1 MKEAMRTLA
10 VGDIHGKL
18 ELLNQLLAEVQY
30 QPHQDFLVLIGD
42 LVDRGENSKGVV
54 ERAMQL
60 KQEAPDTV
68 VILKGNHEVM
78 MIGSMLRPNT
88 EYSDAWLKTGGLD
101 CLKSYTDAE
110 GNVNIPQEHI
120 EFLASLPVWYEDDHA
135 IYVHAS
141 LPKMTDGSF
150 LHPSFSPDSSELMW
164 GRNRRF
170 FSEYDG
176 KLVVF
181 GHTIAGQIFGEWGQ
195 VWQREELIGVDTGA
209 YMTGVLSAVEL
220 PSRKIYQ
227 VGEFRHPAQAKAR
240 REESEEPRKRK
251 RFFGLFGKVQ

>member
-1 MKEAMRTLA
+1 MRTLV

-18 ELLNQLLAEVQY
+18 DLFNELLVKMNY
-30 QPHQDFLVLIGD
+30 KPHEDFLVLIGD

-54 ERAMQL
+54 ERAIEL
-60 KQEAPDTV
+60 KKEAPDTV
-68 VILKGNHEVM
+68 VVLQGNHEVM
-78 MIGSMLRPNT
+78 MLNSVARPNT
-88 EYSDAWLKTGGLD
+88 EASEGWLKTGGLD
-101 CLKSYTDAE
+101 CLKSYTNEQGDVE
-110 GNVNIPQEHI
+110 IPPEHI
-120 EFLASLPVWYEDDHA
+120 EFISSLPAWYEDDHA

-150 LHPSFSPDSSELMW
+150 LHPSFSPDSAELMW

-181 GHTIAGQIFGEWGQ
+181 GHTIAGQMFGEWGQ
-195 VWQREELIGVDTGA
+195 VWQRDELIAVDTGA

-220 PSRKIYQ
+220 PSRQVFQ
-227 VGEFRHPAQAKAR
+227 VGEFREPTPAKPR
-240 REESEEPRKRK
+240 RESAEQPKKKSWL
-251 RFFGLFGKVQ
+251 FGLFGK

>member
-1 MKEAMRTLA
+1 MRTLV

-18 ELLNQLLAEVQY
+18 DLFNQLLAEMNY
-30 QPHQDFLVLIGD
+30 QAPQDFLILIGD

-60 KQEAPDTV
+60 KSAAPETV
-68 VILKGNHEVM
+68 VVLKGNHEVM
-78 MIGSMLRPNT
+78 MLNSVSRPHS
-88 EYSDAWLKTGGLD
+88 EASESWLKTGGLE
-101 CLKSYTDAE
+101 CLKSYTNAE
-110 GNVNIPQEHI
+110 GDVNIPSDHI
-120 EFLASLPVWYEDDHA
+120 DFLASLPHWYEDDNA

-150 LHPSFSPDSSELMW
+150 LHPSFSPDSAELMW
-164 GRNRRF
+164 GRNRKF

-195 VWQREELIGVDTGA
+195 VWQREELIAIDTGA
-209 YMTGVLSAVEL
+209 YLTGVLSAIEL
-220 PSRKIYQ
+220 PSRKVFQ
-227 VGEFRHPAQAKAR
+227 VGEFRSPSPSRSR
-240 REESEEPRKRK
+240 REESEEPKKRK
-251 RFFGLFGKVQ
+251 RFFGLFG

>member
-1 MKEAMRTLA
+1 MRTL
-10 VGDIHGKL
+10 VIGDIHGKL
-18 ELLNQLLAEVQY
+18 ELFDQLLIAAKY
-30 QPHQDFLVLIGD
+30 KPHEDFLVLIGD

-54 ERAMQL
+54 ERARQI

-78 MIGSMLRPNT
+78 MINSMTRPNT
-88 EYSDAWLKTGGLD
+88 EYTEAWMKTGGLE
-101 CLKSYTDAE
+101 CLKSYTDEE
-110 GNVNIPQEHI
+110 GNVNVPHEHI
-120 EFLASLPVWYEDDHA
+120 EFLSSLPVWHEDDHA

-141 LPKMTDGSF
+141 LPKMIDGSF

-181 GHTIAGQIFGEWGQ
+181 GHTIAGQMFGEWGQ
-195 VWQREELIGVDTGA
+195 VWQREELIAVDTGA

-220 PSRKIYQ
+220 PSREVYQ
-227 VGEFRHPAQAKAR
+227 VGEFRTPPASKSR
-240 REESEEPRKRK
+240 RAESEQKPQKRR
-251 RFFGLFGKVQ
+251 RFFGLFGSR

>member
-1 MKEAMRTLA
+1 MRTLV

-18 ELLNQLLAEVQY
+18 ELFQHLLTEAKY
-30 QPHQDFLVLIGD
+30 KPHEDFLVLIGD
-42 LVDRGENSKGVV
+42 LVDRGEHSKGVV

-60 KQEAPDTV
+60 YQEAPQTV
-68 VILKGNHEVM
+68 LILKGNHEVM
-78 MIGSMLRPNT
+78 MVNSMLRPNT
-88 EYSDAWLKTGGLD
+88 EYSEAWLKTGGLD

-110 GNVNIPQEHI
+110 GNVSVPEEHI
-120 EFLASLPVWYEDDHA
+120 EFLNHLPVWYEDDHA

-170 FSEYDG
+170 FAEYDG

-195 VWQREELIGVDTGA
+195 VWQRDELIGVDTGA

-220 PSRKIYQ
+220 PSRQVYQ
-227 VGEFRHPAQAKAR
+227 VGEFRHPAQAKAQAKTR
-240 REESEEPRKRK
+240 RAESDEAPKKRK
-251 RFFGLFGKVQ
+251 WFGLFG

>member
-1 MKEAMRTLA
+1 MRTLV

-18 ELLNQLLAEVQY
+18 ELFEQLLLATNY
-30 QPHQDFLVLIGD
+30 QPHEDFLVLIGD

-54 ERAMQL
+54 QRAMQL

-78 MIGSMLRPNT
+78 MLNSMHRPNT
-88 EYSDAWLKTGGLD
+88 EYTDAWLKTGGLE
-101 CLKSYTDAE
+101 CLKSYTDAA
-110 GNVNIPQEHI
+110 GDVYVPNEHI
-120 EFLASLPVWYEDDHA
+120 EFLSSLPVWYEDDHA

-141 LPKMTDGSF
+141 LPKMIDGSF

-170 FSEYDG
+170 FAEYDG

-195 VWQREELIGVDTGA
+195 VWQREELIAVDTGA
-209 YMTGVLSAVEL
+209 YLTGVLSAVEL
-220 PSRKIYQ
+220 PSRQVFQ
-227 VGEFRHPAQAKAR
+227 VGEFRHPQAKGR
-240 REESEEPRKRK
+240 REEADDQPKKRK
-251 RFFGLFGKVQ
+251 GIFGWFGK

>member
-1 MKEAMRTLA
+1 MRTLV

-18 ELLNQLLAEVQY
+18 DLFNQLLEKAKYKPKE
-30 QPHQDFLVLIGD
+30 DFLILIGD

-54 ERAMQL
+54 ERAIQL
-60 KQEAPDTV
+60 KNEAPDTV

-78 MIGSMLRPNT
+78 MINSMTRPNT

-110 GNVNIPQEHI
+110 GNVAVPEEHI
-120 EFLASLPVWYEDDHA
+120 EFLDKLPVWYEDDHA

-170 FSEYDG
+170 FSEYGG

-195 VWQREELIGVDTGA
+195 VWQREELIAVDTGA

-220 PSRKIYQ
+220 PSREVYQ
-227 VGEFRHPAQAKAR
+227 VGEFRPPSSNKSR
-240 REESEEPRKRK
+240 RDEPSDQPKKRK
-251 RFFGLFGKVQ
+251 RFFGLFG

>member
-1 MKEAMRTLA
+1 MVITMRTLA

-18 ELLNQLLAEVQY
+18 ELFNQLLTEMQY
-30 QPHQDFLVLIGD
+30 KPHEDFLVLIGD

-54 ERAMQL
+54 ERAIEL
-60 KQEAPDTV
+60 KQEAPKTV

-88 EYSDAWLKTGGLD
+88 EYSEAWLKTGGLD

-110 GNVNIPQEHI
+110 GNVAIPEEHI
-120 EFLASLPVWYEDDHA
+120 EFLNNLPVWYEDDHA

-195 VWQREELIGVDTGA
+195 VWQREDLIAVDTGA
-209 YMTGVLSAVEL
+209 YMTGVLSAIEL
-220 PSRKIYQ
+220 PSRQVYQ
-227 VGEFRHPAQAKAR
+227 VGEFRHPSPSKSR
-240 REESEEPRKRK
+240 REEPSDQPKKRK
-251 RFFGLFGKVQ
+251 RFFGLFG

>member
-1 MKEAMRTLA
+1 MVITMRTLA

-18 ELLNQLLAEVQY
+18 DLFNQLLAEMQY
-30 QPHQDFLVLIGD
+30 KPHEDFLVLIGD

-78 MIGSMLRPNT
+78 MLNSMLRPNT

-101 CLKSYTDAE
+101 CLKSYTDDE
-110 GNVNIPQEHI
+110 GKVSVPEEHI
-120 EFLASLPVWYEDDHA
+120 EFLNNLPVWYEDDHA

-176 KLVVF
+176 KLVIF
-181 GHTIAGQIFGEWGQ
+181 GHTIVGQMFGEWGQ
-195 VWQREELIGVDTGA
+195 VWQREDLIGVDTGA
-209 YMTGVLSAVEL
+209 YMTGVLSAVEM
-220 PSRKIYQ
+220 PSRQVYQ
-227 VGEFRHPAQAKAR
+227 VGEFRHPSPTKSRRAEPEAQ
-240 REESEEPRKRK
+240 PPKRK
-251 RFFGLFGKVQ
+251 RFFGLFG

>member
-1 MKEAMRTLA
+1 MRTLA

-18 ELLNQLLAEVQY
+18 ELFNQLLVEMTY
-30 QPHQDFLVLIGD
+30 KPHEDFLVLIGD
-42 LVDRGENSKGVV
+42 LVDRGEDSRGVV
-54 ERAMQL
+54 ERAML
-60 KQEAPDTV
+60 IKQEAPDTV

-78 MIGSMLRPNT
+78 MINAVLRPHA
-88 EYSDAWLKTGGLD
+88 EAADGWLKTGGIE
-101 CLKSYTDAE
+101 CLKSYTDPD
-110 GNVNIPQEHI
+110 GNVNIPSAHI
-120 EFLASLPVWYEDDHA
+120 EFLDALPVWYEDDHA

-150 LHPSFSPDSSELMW
+150 LHPSFSPDSIELMW

-170 FSEYDG
+170 FNEYDC

-181 GHTIAGQIFGEWGQ
+181 GHTIAGQMFGEWGQ
-195 VWQREELIGVDTGA
+195 VWQREDLIAVDTGA

-227 VGEFRHPAQAKAR
+227 VGEFRPPSQSKSR
-240 REESEEPRKRK
+240 REEHENPAQPKKRK
-251 RFFGLFGKVQ
+251 RFFGLFG